1 MCFSPYL
8 GVGGG
13 GTNGYRAHNLLMQ
26 FCGLGSSKMEIS
38 ETVFFDTLT
47 IQNDQISYVKHVLA
61 PPYLFLTLFG
71 CGGGVPRGIGHTTC
85 LCSFAASAAQKWKF
99 PKLFFFDTLT
109 IQNDQISYVKHVL
122 APPYVFLTLFGC
134 WGGGVPRGL
143 GHNLLMKFSRL
154 SHLSPLRGA
163 LPKAIEFSTP
173 DAGAIFSITFN
184 DCGGIFPM
192 LCFGQ

>member
-13 GTNGYRAHNLLMQ
+13 GDTKGSRAHHLLMQ
-26 FCGLGSSKMEIS
+26 FSGLGSSKMEIS
-38 ETVFFDTLT
+38 ETDFF
-47 IQNDQISYVKHVLA
+47 H
-61 PPYLFLTLFG
+61 
-71 CGGGVPRGIGHTTC
+71 
-85 LCSFAASAAQKWKF
+85 
-99 PKLFFFDTLT
+99 TLT

-122 APPYVFLTLFGC
+122 APPYVFLTVFGC

-163 LPKAIEFSTP
+163 LPKAIEFLVPCWGCFSFLCIWDVATLNCHP
-173 DAGAIFSITFN
+173 LLPVFNRFYPFSPILNSPHYGGAEKV
-184 DCGGIFPM
+184 GVM
-192 LCFGQ
+192 